1 MFYYMSMTYYV
12 YKITNNNNG
21 KYYIGKTNDLEK
33 RWYNHVYCALVN
45 KENTYFYNAIR
56 KYGAANFTIEQI
68 EECKTEEIVLEREIF
83 WINELHANK
92 RNIGYNMTDGGDG
105 MSGFIHSE
113 ESKQK
118 QREKMLG
125 RKHSPEHNKKI
136 SESNK
141 GKIVSQ
147 EVKDKISK
155 ANLGENNGMFG
166 KSITEKTRKK
176 LSDFQSTRLRK
187 PLTEE
192 HKMKNSEAAKNQ
204 DHYFRIPIET
214 KNEVVKLYSSGQ
226 YTKNQLAE
234 KFGLKY
240 NSVVKIIRSH
250 KVILVN

>member
-1 MFYYMSMTYYV
+1 MSMTYYV

-56 KYGAANFTIEQI
+56 KHGALNFSIKQI
-68 EECKTEEIVLEREIF
+68 EECDTEELALEQEIF
-83 WINELHANK
+83 WINELNA
-92 RNIGYNMTDGGDG
+92 RERGIGYNMTNGGDG
-105 MSGFIHSE
+105 VSGLVHSE

-125 RKHSPEHNKKI
+125 RKHSLEHNKKI

-141 GKIVSQ
+141 GKIVSK
-147 EVKDKISK
+147 EVKEKISK

-166 KSITEKTRKK
+166 KSITKETRKK
-176 LSDFQSTRLRK
+176 LSNFQSTRLRH

-192 HKMKNSEAAKNQ
+192 HKKRNSEAASNQ
-204 DHYFRIPIET
+204 DHSFRIPIEI
-214 KNEVVKLYSSGQ
+214 KNEIVKLYATGE
-226 YTKNQLAE
+226 YTKKQLAL
-234 KFGLKY
+234 KFNLKY
-240 NSVVKIIRSH
+240 NSVIKIIRIYNDR
-250 KVILVN
+250 KIL